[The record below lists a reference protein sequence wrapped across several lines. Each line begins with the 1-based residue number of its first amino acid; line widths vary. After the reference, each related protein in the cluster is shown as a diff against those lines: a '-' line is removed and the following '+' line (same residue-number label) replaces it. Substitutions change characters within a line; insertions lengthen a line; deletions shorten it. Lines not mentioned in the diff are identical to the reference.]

1 MQYDFF
7 NTNQT
12 TDEVLPERR
21 KAAITQQDII
31 LEIYQRIEKATPS
44 RIHFIYQNYRRNA
57 PITSIRRAIT
67 NLTSEGHL
75 IKTKETAPGPYGQPE
90 HFYKLNKYN

>member
-12 TDEVLPERR
+12 PEAVLPERR

-31 LEIYQRIEKATPS
+31 LEIYQRMKKATPS
-44 RIHFIYQNYRRNA
+44 RIHGIYQNYRKA

-90 HFYKLNKYN
+90 HFYKLNK